1 MPTSY
6 RLEPGEFEALAT
18 FSPASIRFLRAFSR
32 LLGWIYTLSWSAS
45 FYPQPLLNIRRH
57 STHGTTPAFP
67 TLNVLGFLCYTTSTL
82 LFYYSPLIKSQY
94 RTRNNG
100 EENTVRANDVA
111 FAVHALV
118 LCVLTISQFWP
129 YLWGFEKS
137 KASVGKGVWAIVVAC
152 IVGIVWV
159 IGMVMRQGLDGG
171 RDAGSWAWI
180 DVVYA
185 FGFVKLVVTV
195 VKYIPQA
202 WSNYQRKSTVGW
214 SINQI
219 LLDVI
224 GGVLSVAQLVIDS
237 SLQSDWSGITGNPV
251 KLGLGNVSIVFD
263 VVFMVQHYILY
274 RGNKVEED
282 GMDWE
287 RRGLIA
293 SDDGEPVAK

>member
-1 MPTSY
+1 
-6 RLEPGEFEALAT
+6 
-18 FSPASIRFLRAFSR
+18 
-32 LLGWIYTLSWSAS
+32 TLSWSAS

-67 TLNVLGFLCYTTSTL
+67 TLNVLGFLCYTTSTA
-82 LFYYSPLIKSQY
+82 LFYYSPLIQSQY

-100 EENTVRANDVA
+100 EENTVRGNDVA

-118 LCVLTISQFWP
+118 LCIMTLSQFWP
-129 YLWGFEKS
+129 SLWGFEKR
-137 KASVGKGVWAIVVAC
+137 KVRLGKGVWGIVVGCVA
-152 IVGIVWV
+152 GIAWV
-159 IGMVMRQGLDGG
+159 IGMAMRKGLDGG

-185 FGFVKLVVTV
+185 VGYVKLVVTV

-202 WSNYQRKSTVGW
+202 WANYQRKSTDGW

-219 LLDVI
+219 LLDMI
-224 GGVLSVAQLVIDS
+224 GGVLSIAQLVIDS

-251 KLGLGNVSIVFD
+251 KLGLGNVSILFD
-263 VVFMVQHYILY
+263 IVFMVQHYILY
-274 RGNKVEED
+274 KGNKVEED
-282 GMDWE
+282 GMGWE

-293 SDDGEPVAK
+293 NDDEEAAAR

>member
-1 MPTSY
+1 M
-6 RLEPGEFEALAT
+6 
-18 FSPASIRFLRAFSR
+18 
-32 LLGWIYTLSWSAS
+32 
-45 FYPQPLLNIRRH
+45 Q
-57 STHGTTPAFP
+57 
-67 TLNVLGFLCYTTSTL
+67 
-82 LFYYSPLIKSQY
+82 
-94 RTRNNG
+94 
-100 EENTVRANDVA
+100 
-111 FAVHALV
+111 
-118 LCVLTISQFWP
+118 
-129 YLWGFEKS
+129 
-137 KASVGKGVWAIVVAC
+137 
-152 IVGIVWV
+152 
-159 IGMVMRQGLDGG
+159 
-171 RDAGSWAWI
+171 
-180 DVVYA
+180 VYA

-251 KLGLGNVSIVFD
+251 KLGLGNVSIIFD

-282 GMDWE
+282 GMAWE

-293 SDDGEPVAK
+293 SDDGEPIAK